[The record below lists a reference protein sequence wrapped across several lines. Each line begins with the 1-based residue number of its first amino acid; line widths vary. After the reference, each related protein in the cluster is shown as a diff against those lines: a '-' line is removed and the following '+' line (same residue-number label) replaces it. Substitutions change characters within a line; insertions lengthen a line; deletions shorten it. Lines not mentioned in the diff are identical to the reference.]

1 MTLSPEK
8 QIGFSGESAFLFY
21 FVLRA
26 SLQNP
31 KRGFIALKKSS
42 KPFRIVRPPQK
53 VIDGNVKIIG

>member
-31 KRGFIALKKSS
+31 KRGFIALKNRQSLFGLS
-42 KPFRIVRPPQK
+42 VRPK
-53 VIDGNVKIIG
+53 R